1 MTKLFRQVIR
11 KATIWIFVGGGVFLS
26 PQLAMGAE
34 WSVVPSIQLKEEYE
48 DNIHLTTMMHDTVW
62 GSAVSPSVQLVR
74 RAPASV
80 AKVSARLRFN
90 RYSGDDVRDTDV
102 QYLTLSSRN
111 RTPRGRWVV
120 KGSFKRDT
128 TLSTLEEAES
138 DTADE
143 EEAESDTSDEE
154 ELADAEDIDE
164 GLVQVEVRR
173 NRLDLDPSW
182 SQNLTERMTLRLG
195 YRLRDVYYS
204 AAEGTSLFDY
214 QRHSLDVAL
223 MRQVTERYR
232 LGITARYS
240 EYRASEVNSE
250 ADTSTLLASMDH
262 AFSETLRGIVAVGMQ
277 NTSSMRGALEDE
289 STGYTFDVGIKKK
302 INHSTNYR
310 LALKRDVQGSGA
322 GRVVQS
328 DRLNIHFSSKITSK
342 LTFLLSGKFFRNK
355 SLEASAT
362 NVDRRYYSIE
372 PSLRWLLTRKWSVD
386 GYYRYRYQKYDNAV
400 TSAQSNAVF
409 LGIRYAWPVI
419 RVSR

>member
-1 MTKLFRQVIR
+1 M
-11 KATIWIFVGGGVFLS
+11 FVSGGVFLS

-34 WSVVPSIQLKEEYE
+34 WSVVPSIQLTEKYE
-48 DNIHLTTMMHDTVW
+48 DNIRLATKTHDTVW
-62 GSAVSPSVQLVR
+62 GSTVSPSVQLVR
-74 RAPASV
+74 TTPTSV

-90 RYSGDDVRDTDV
+90 RYSGDEVRDTDV

-111 RTPRGRWVV
+111 RTPRGRWAL

-128 TLSTLEEAES
+128 TLTTLVEPES
-138 DTADE
+138 DTA
-143 EEAESDTSDEE
+143 DEE

-173 NRLDLDPSW
+173 NQFDLDPSW

-204 AAEGTSLFDY
+204 AAEGTSLFGY

-223 MRQVTERYR
+223 MRQVTERDK

-240 EYRASEVNSE
+240 EYRAPEVNSK
-250 ADTSTLLASMDH
+250 AGTSTLQASMDH
-262 AFSETLRGIVAVGMQ
+262 AFSETLRGIVAVGLQ

-289 STGYTFDVGIKKK
+289 ATGYTLDMRITKK
-302 INHSTNYR
+302 INQSTNYR
-310 LALKRDVQGSGA
+310 LALKRDVLPSGA

-328 DRLNIHFSSKITSK
+328 DRFNIRFSSKITPK
-342 LTFLLSGKFFRNK
+342 LTFSLSGRFFRNK

-362 NVDRRYYSIE
+362 NVGRRYYSIE
-372 PSLRWLLTRKWSVD
+372 PNLRWLLTRKWSVD
-386 GYYRYRYQKYDNAV
+386 GYYRYRYQKYDNAAA
-400 TSAQSNAVF
+400 SAQSNAVF
-409 LGIRYAWPVI
+409 FAVRYAWPMI

>member
-1 MTKLFRQVIR
+1 
-11 KATIWIFVGGGVFLS
+11 
-26 PQLAMGAE
+26 
-34 WSVVPSIQLKEEYE
+34 
-48 DNIHLTTMMHDTVW
+48 
-62 GSAVSPSVQLVR
+62 
-74 RAPASV
+74 
-80 AKVSARLRFN
+80 
-90 RYSGDDVRDTDV
+90 
-102 QYLTLSSRN
+102 
-111 RTPRGRWVV
+111 
-120 KGSFKRDT
+120 
-128 TLSTLEEAES
+128 
-138 DTADE
+138 
-143 EEAESDTSDEE
+143 
-154 ELADAEDIDE
+154 
-164 GLVQVEVRR
+164 
-173 NRLDLDPSW
+173 
-182 SQNLTERMTLRLG
+182 
-195 YRLRDVYYS
+195 
-204 AAEGTSLFDY
+204 
-214 QRHSLDVAL
+214 

-302 INHSTNYR
+302 INQSTNYR